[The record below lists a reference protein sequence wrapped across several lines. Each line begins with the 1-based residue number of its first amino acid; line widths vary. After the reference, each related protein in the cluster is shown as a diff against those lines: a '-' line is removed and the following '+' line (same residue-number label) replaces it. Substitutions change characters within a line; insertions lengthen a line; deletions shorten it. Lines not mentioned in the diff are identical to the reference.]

1 LFLPHPVVCE
11 RDIRTEKVCCAGAKY
26 TFWCDSGARIA
37 SGAVYL
43 FMSPGA
49 ILACWR
55 SWQAWRQ
62 TRQLKNIFL
71 MLVTRGLQANR
82 SKQAYASS
90 KAPTI

>member
-1 LFLPHPVVCE
+1 MNIFLFLFHPAVRE
-11 RDIRTEKVCCAGAKY
+11 RDIRTEKTCCAGAKY

-71 MLVTRGLQANR
+71 MFDLIKLDHTNYRHC
-82 SKQAYASS
+82 
-90 KAPTI
+90 P